1 MLDHHVHSLRVS
13 GQGNDFPLSS
23 LCNAYVSGL
32 AGGVISIH
40 YELVLV
46 VEIVVEGVSEVV
58 ERDLEFIE
66 SLLTVKD
73 RVREEAIAVSREITR
88 LSAEAIRLVHLRRF
102 NEAGKLLNEASVAV
116 RNLLE
121 KLSDHPDLMYC
132 GLIHGCLAEY
142 VEARILL
149 DLTHERRLTS
159 LQELGVPYIPY
170 LQGLGDVV
178 GELRRLA
185 IDLIKAGSFNE
196 ASLYIDVM
204 EEIYQRLRKISF
216 PDALTP
222 GLRHKVDVARRLIED
237 TKVLF
242 INAFNANKLM
252 EKLSHKIAP

>member
-1 MLDHHVHSLRVS
+1 MEYL
-13 GQGNDFPLSS
+13 
-23 LCNAYVSGL
+23 
-32 AGGVISIH
+32 
-40 YELVLV
+40 
-46 VEIVVEGVSEVV
+46 VEGISEVV
-58 ERDLEFIE
+58 EKDLELIE
-66 SLLTVKD
+66 SLLTIKD
-73 RVREEAIAVSREITR
+73 KVREEAIRVSREITR
-88 LSAEAIRLVHLRRF
+88 LSTEAIRLVHLRKF

-116 RNLLE
+116 KSLLE

-132 GLIHGCLAEY
+132 GLIYGCLAEY
-142 VEARILL
+142 VEARMLF
-149 DLTHERRLTS
+149 DLTYKRKLTG

-204 EEIYQRLRKISF
+204 EEIYQRLKKLSF

-237 TKVLF
+237 TKTLF
-242 INAFNANKLM
+242 INAYNASKLM
-252 EKLSHKIAP
+252 EKLDLKSGYSKSNNV